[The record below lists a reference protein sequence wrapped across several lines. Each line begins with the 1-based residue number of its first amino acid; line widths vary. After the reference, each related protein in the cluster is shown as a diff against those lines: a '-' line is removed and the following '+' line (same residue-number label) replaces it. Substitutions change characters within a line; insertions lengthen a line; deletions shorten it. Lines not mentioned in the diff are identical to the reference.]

1 MPIINVPPA
10 LFMVHR
16 GVNIFHDYKE
26 SYYPVDEPMTYHY
39 SLDVTGD
46 DTFDVRDLPVPEG
59 VESNAHEDIIAA
71 AIDSGELDTGGQALD
86 GESEYEL
93 SEGQMWLLANIHCVK
108 NPVHTGDIPDLKNI
122 DMEIAEVQ
130 DIVDGFEQERE
141 EERKRAAGAKEDGGD
156 ESDNPVDSFQGHDIH
171 PYRAYGIS

>member
-122 DMEIAEVQ
+122 DMEIFALAEDCQ
-130 DIVDGFEQERE
+130 TPEDIAS
-141 EERKRAAGAKEDGGD
+141 KRIAVLKSVEDAFDNIFITAGLDK
-156 ESDNPVDSFQGHDIH
+156 
-171 PYRAYGIS
+171 

>member
-1 MPIINVPPA
+1 
-10 LFMVHR
+10 MVHR

-122 DMEIAEVQ
+122 DMEIFALAEDCQ
-130 DIVDGFEQERE
+130 TPEDIAS
-141 EERKRAAGAKEDGGD
+141 KRIAVLKSVEDAFNNIFITAGLDK
-156 ESDNPVDSFQGHDIH
+156 
-171 PYRAYGIS
+171 

>member
-122 DMEIAEVQ
+122 DMEIFALAEDCQ
-130 DIVDGFEQERE
+130 TPEDIAS
-141 EERKRAAGAKEDGGD
+141 KRIAVLKSVEDAFNNIFITAGLDK
-156 ESDNPVDSFQGHDIH
+156 
-171 PYRAYGIS
+171 

>member
-93 SEGQMWLLANIHCVK
+93 SEGQMWLLANIHGVK

-122 DMEIAEVQ
+122 DMEIFALAEDCQ
-130 DIVDGFEQERE
+130 TPEDIAS
-141 EERKRAAGAKEDGGD
+141 KRIAVLKSVEDAFNNIFITAGLDK
-156 ESDNPVDSFQGHDIH
+156 
-171 PYRAYGIS
+171 